1 MQGQSHTISCLVF
14 NQGYTGKH
22 PFSLIAEHKVI
33 YNYEISFGHLGTAVP
48 STSSTTLLPALS
60 ILA

>member
-1 MQGQSHTISCLVF
+1 MRGQSHTTSCLVF
-14 NQGYTGKH
+14 NQGCTGKH
-22 PFSLIAEHKVI
+22 PFSLITEREVI

-48 STSSTTLLPALS
+48 STSSTNLLPALS